1 MKTIIITE
9 LKNLGNYKYLHH
21 RILYGRL
28 LFIQVL
34 TNVIQKDTSTLSD
47 LYYAVNGLTALS
59 QKVPAARIDKLVK
72 LIQAALRKDDSL
84 WK

>member
-1 MKTIIITE
+1 MVTTQYISNI
-9 LKNLGNYKYLHH
+9 
-21 RILYGRL
+21 

-47 LYYAVNGLTALS
+47 LYYAVNGLKTLS
-59 QKVPAARIDKLVK
+59 QEIPSARIDKSVK
-72 LIQAALRKDDSL
+72 LTQAALRKDDSL

>member
-1 MKTIIITE
+1 
-9 LKNLGNYKYLHH
+9 
-21 RILYGRL
+21 
-28 LFIQVL
+28 VL

-47 LYYAVNGLTALS
+47 LYYAVSGLTALS
-59 QKVPAARIDKLVK
+59 QKIPSTRIDKLIK

>member
-1 MKTIIITE
+1 MADF
-9 LKNLGNYKYLHH
+9 YL
-21 RILYGRL
+21 
-28 LFIQVL
+28 QVL
-34 TNVIQKDTSTLSD
+34 TNVIQKDISTLSD
-47 LYYAVNGLTALS
+47 LYYAVSGLTTLS

>member
-1 MKTIIITE
+1 M
-9 LKNLGNYKYLHH
+9 
-21 RILYGRL
+21 LYNKIV
-28 LFIQVL
+28 FVQIL
-34 TNVIQKDTSTLSD
+34 TNVVQKDTSTLSD
-47 LYYAVNGLTALS
+47 LYFAVSGLTALS